1 MNKQPNN
8 NDFQDLFQI
17 YTESC
22 GYKKEE
28 KKDVEEEEEELA
40 TEEAE
45 EAEEAEENPEE
56 TDDVQQEGLFDRLKA
71 KAAGVK
77 GTAGAYASGVK
88 SAIAGKGAE
97 SVEGKYGG
105 EKTKSILKSH
115 LKKFHSALSNLVTDV
130 ARLEVMDAD
139 TAEKLADDVYKKVE
153 GQLFMK
159 SNLQKRDDI
168 DVEKK
173 GYYNRDK
180 GDAAARFQPSS
191 KKKTN

>member
-88 SAIAGKGAE
+88 SAIAGKGA
-97 SVEGKYGG
+97 EGKYGG